1 MAHIN
6 SIKAGI
12 KILSLVGLGFASVS
26 LGGCRDDY
34 LGVRDELRDDVYLA
48 RRDSITLSA
57 GNAVATNRAIQTI
70 DPWPWYV
77 RDKRIH
83 TNGERMYIAVDC
95 YEKNQSKEPQGLAT
109 SDISSDIVVATN
121 GGGGSSQECG
131 VRNGGHRVV
140 NGNNGNSSVR

>member
-95 YEKNQSKEPQGLAT
+95 YEKNQSKEPAGLAT
-109 SDISSDIVVATN
+109 SEVVVETN
-121 GGGGSSQECG
+121 GGNGGGAISQECG
-131 VRNGGHRVV
+131 VRNGGDRVV

>member
-12 KILSLVGLGFASVS
+12 KILSLVGLAFTSVS

-95 YEKNQSKEPQGLAT
+95 YEKNQSKEPAGLAT
-109 SDISSDIVVATN
+109 SEVVVETN
-121 GGGGSSQECG
+121 GGGSSSQECG
-131 VRNGGHRVV
+131 VRNGGQRVV
-140 NGNNGNSSVR
+140 NGNNGTSSER

>member
-6 SIKAGI
+6 SVKAGI
-12 KILSLVGLGFASVS
+12 KILSLVGLAFASVG

-95 YEKNQSKEPQGLAT
+95 YEKNQSKEPAGLAT
-109 SDISSDIVVATN
+109 SEVVVETN
-121 GGGGSSQECG
+121 GGGGTSQECG
-131 VRNGGHRVV
+131 VRNGGDRVV